1 MSANPVALTIFLVL
15 FFATA
20 GLGFYATKMRS
31 VNVSDLAQWG
41 LGGRSFGTLIAWFLL
56 GGDIYTAYTFVA
68 VPALVAGAGATGFFA
83 VPFTILMYPVLFL
96 VMPRLWS
103 VAHKHGYVTAADFV
117 RGRFG
122 SRGLTLAVAATGI
135 VATIPYIALQL
146 MGMQIVFAGI
156 GLNFTLNLPVIGAF
170 HDLPLLVAFV
180 VLAVYTYHSGLHGT
194 AIISVAKGILVYVA
208 VLAAVIVIPIEL
220 GGYGKIFAAVPKAT
234 LLLAHGTAHNLG
246 PQFSFASLALGSAL
260 ALWLYPHSITG
271 VFSSSSRSVLKRNAF
286 LLPSFTFALALIALL
301 GVMAVAANVKGMPE
315 YAEGYRIFGNN
326 FAIPALFLH
335 SFSPWFA
342 GVAFAAI
349 GVGALVP
356 AAIMSISCG
365 NLFTRNIYKEF
376 IAPDCTPATESK
388 VAKIMSLATKLFA
401 LIFVVTLQ
409 SSYAINL
416 QLLGGIWICQ
426 TLPSVMLAL
435 YTPRRLHSTG
445 LLLGWLAGMVAGTW
459 MAVALNFKGSVYELH
474 LFGWTIPC
482 YAALIALVLN
492 IVIAYVASFIC
503 NAMSSAPRVDT
514 TLAEDYV

>member
-20 GLGFYATKMRS
+20 GLGYYATKMKT
-31 VNVSDLAQWG
+31 VNLNDLGQWG

-68 VPALVAGAGATGFFA
+68 VPALVAGAGAVGFFA

-103 VAHKHGYVTAADFV
+103 VAKNHGYVTAADFV

-170 HDLPLLVAFV
+170 HDLPLLVAFL
-180 VLAVYTYHSGLHGT
+180 VLAVYTYHSAVSYT
-194 AIISVAKGILVYVA
+194 AIISVVKGILVYVA

-234 LLLAHGTAHNLG
+234 LLLGHGTAHNLG

-271 VFSSSSRSVLKRNAF
+271 VFSSSSRSVIKRNAF
-286 LLPSFTFALALIALL
+286 LLPSYTFALALIAIL
-301 GVMAVAANVKGMPE
+301 GYMAVAANVKGMPE
-315 YAEGYRIFGNN
+315 YAEGFQIFGNN

-335 SFSPWFA
+335 AFSPWFA

-349 GVGALVP
+349 GIGALVP
-356 AAIMSISCG
+356 AAIMAISCG
-365 NLFTRNIYKEF
+365 NLFTRNIFKEY
-376 IAPDCTPATESK
+376 IAPDCSPVMESR
-388 VAKIMSLATKLFA
+388 VAKIMSLATKVAAVF
-401 LIFVVTLQ
+401 FVVALQ
-409 SSYAINL
+409 SSYAIQL
-416 QLLGGIWICQ
+416 QLLS
-426 TLPSVMLAL
+426 L
-435 YTPRRLHSTG
+435 
-445 LLLGWLAGMVAGTW
+445 
-459 MAVALNFKGSVYELH
+459 
-474 LFGWTIPC
+474 
-482 YAALIALVLN
+482 
-492 IVIAYVASFIC
+492 
-503 NAMSSAPRVDT
+503 
-514 TLAEDYV
+514 

>member
-1 MSANPVALTIFLVL
+1 MSADPVALTVFLVL
-15 FFATA
+15 FFAVA
-20 GLGFYATKMRS
+20 GVGFYATKLRTL
-31 VNVSDLAQWG
+31 NLNDLGQWG

-68 VPALVAGAGATGFFA
+68 VPALVAGAGAVGFFA
-83 VPFTILMYPVLFL
+83 VPFTILMYPVLFV

-122 SRGLTLAVAATGI
+122 SRSLALALAVTGI

-146 MGMQIVFAGI
+146 MGMQIVFAGM
-156 GLNFTLNLPVIGAF
+156 GLDFTLNLPIIGAF
-170 HDLPLLVAFV
+170 HDLPLLVAFL
-180 VLAVYTYHSGLHGT
+180 VLAIYTYHSGLHGT

-208 VLAAVIVIPIEL
+208 VLAAVVVIPIEL
-220 GGYGKIFAAVPKAT
+220 GGYGKIFAAANPAT
-234 LLLAHGTAHNLG
+234 LLLGHGTANNLG

-260 ALWLYPHSITG
+260 AMWLYPHSITG
-271 VFSSSSRSVLKRNAF
+271 VFSSSSRNVIRRNAF
-286 LLPSFTFALALIALL
+286 LLPCFTFALALIALL
-301 GVMAVAANVKGMPE
+301 GVMAVATGVKDMPE
-315 YAEGYRIFGNN
+315 FNNGIATFGNN

-365 NLFTRNIYKEF
+365 NLFARNIFKDF
-376 IAPDCTPATESK
+376 IAPNCTAATESK
-388 VAKIMSLATKLFA
+388 VAKMMSLATKLAA
-401 LIFVVTLQ
+401 LYFVVALQ

-426 TLPSVMLAL
+426 TLPSVMLAI
-435 YTPRRLHSTG
+435 YTPRQLHSTG
-445 LLLGWLAGMVAGTW
+445 LLLGWLVGMVAGTW
-459 MAVALNFKGSVYELH
+459 MAVALNFKGAVYSLH
-474 LFGWTIPC
+474 LFGLTIPC
-482 YAALIALVLN
+482 YAALIALALN
-492 IVIAYVASFIC
+492 IVVTYVLSFLF
-503 NAMSSAPRVDT
+503 NAMSNAPHKDET
-514 TLAEDYV
+514 AAEDYF